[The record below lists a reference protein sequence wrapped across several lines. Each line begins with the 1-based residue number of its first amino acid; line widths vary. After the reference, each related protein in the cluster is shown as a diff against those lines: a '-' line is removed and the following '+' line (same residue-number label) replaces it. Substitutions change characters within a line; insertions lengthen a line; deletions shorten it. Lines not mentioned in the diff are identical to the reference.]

1 MEDRSL
7 DQNLKWFEMGDKT
20 REEVAQY
27 YDRWIDPYFGHVSF
41 CNVTIRK
48 KDAYRCAGIEGVV
61 CHLTPLHLSREN

>member
-27 YDRWIDPYFGHVSF
+27 YDMWIDPYFGHVSF
-41 CNVTIRK
+41 CNLTIKK
-48 KDAYRCAGIEGVV
+48 KDA
-61 CHLTPLHLSREN
+61 